1 MMLGL
6 KGLNKKTQVEH
17 PQPISSYIIYRHVDK
32 KYIMNLCV
40 RRIEFSIKILQ
51 LKRVLKVSSQDC

>member
-6 KGLNKKTQVEH
+6 KGLNKKTQVEL
-17 PQPISSYIIYRHVDK
+17 PWPIPSYIIYRDVDK
-32 KYIMNLCV
+32 KYIMNLSV
-40 RRIEFSIKILQ
+40 RRIEFSITILQ